1 MTPFLVILG
10 LELTAGE
17 VLAIAGGISLLIAAK
32 QINDFLANPDNAR
45 RLNFELENIGEKL
58 GEMAKPGAV
67 GAASTESAAKAL
79 EGLRESRRHLEVLG
93 KQLQGTAEVGQ
104 QLLNKVT
111 GLLNQIDNLT
121 ADLSTQVQLGPVSV
135 AEPPPSVPPVIPAY
149 QAPPISPT
157 MPDISDFGRR
167 ELAKPLPIPINGTE
181 FWRDL
186 RFPTQTSTH
195 PSPDRPLIPHPT
207 LILPNDFG
215 QGSTTPP
222 KEPSRTAPPPSLPI
236 PTWRKP
242 NYGRIPDPRTVRPL
256 PSDGLSLPDF
266 SNVQPLPSSDAT
278 GFPRSPAIPQEIT
291 QAPTDTNQPR
301 CQEPDSW
308 IETFKQLLKEFGEEL
323 GEELGQQAIEDMSD
337 RAGKQFQEAFEARAE
352 AIRRNPNFDKD
363 KPDLAALMKQV
374 IGKKYSDLS
383 PDVVRDLKKY
393 YEVVNNPD
401 GSIKLNRHKGHGGGK
416 DPTLPLI
423 QFHKAT
429 GRIIPESINRRAN
442 GPNLSA
448 EYAKQHGF
456 NPGVGKVFE
465 QQANIRSQL
474 QGAVQFH
481 HLITWSTWASH
492 ELTQAIQSQINQ
504 LPASQRKGVP
514 GRDHGLNLIAAFRSP
529 ESRQAYEN
537 ALRTN
542 PTAAQNIQQ
551 LQARGNFLTE
561 VFHNGSHPGWDRH
574 VQDVLA
580 EQVKSLKRD
589 HPGKKLSE
597 MPPAALNK
605 AYENAVT
612 TLRNDLNRVNQ
623 KIRDRRPLTD
633 KESDW
638 TKDYCPTPES
648 EPHHRISQTPQRNQV
663 SMPNLGRAYEESR
676 ASTSANVG
684 FRMADIQELALRQF
698 EADPRW
704 RKRKAMAQEL
714 AMETPSAQASQMNG
728 SSNPIW
734 GELLQSART
743 LNEFNNQQVDTNPS
757 QSPAIAETIQ
767 SAHHKIQGGFE
778 IG

>member
-32 QINDFLANPDNAR
+32 QMNDFLANPDNAR
-45 RLNFELENIGEKL
+45 RLNLELERVGEKL
-58 GEMAKPGAV
+58 GEMATLGAV

-79 EGLRESRRHLEVLG
+79 EGLRESRRHLEVLS
-93 KQLQGTAEVGQ
+93 KQLHGTAEAGQ

-111 GLLNQIDNLT
+111 GLLNQIDSLT
-121 ADLSTQVQLGPVSV
+121 ADLSTQVQSGQSSPS
-135 AEPPPSVPPVIPAY
+135 EPTAPATTPS
-149 QAPPISPT
+149 PPIPLDLPLT
-157 MPDISDFGRR
+157 PIDNQVGDRARR
-167 ELAKPLPIPINGTE
+167 ELQRTE
-181 FWRDL
+181 PVPSSGRWWESIVL
-186 RFPTQTSTH
+186 RG
-195 PSPDRPLIPHPT
+195 PSATRP
-207 LILPNDFG
+207 
-215 QGSTTPP
+215 STTHYPSSPTGSPIILETFGGVPANEVPIQQDLNQTRDIINRTNPP
-222 KEPSRTAPPPSLPI
+222 WMGGRAPTHISNIPVTTTSQPGDWTGSNAQTGGRSRT
-236 PTWRKP
+236 RQ
-242 NYGRIPDPRTVRPL
+242 RTR
-256 PSDGLSLPDF
+256 
-266 SNVQPLPSSDAT
+266 T
-278 GFPRSPAIPQEIT
+278 RSE
-291 QAPTDTNQPR
+291 APTDIAQPPQ
-301 CQEPDSW
+301 CPEPGSW
-308 IETFKQLLKEFGEEL
+308 IETFKQLLKEFGEEI
-323 GEELGQQAIEDMSD
+323 GEELGQQAIEDMSN